1 LFVAEPWNVNV
12 YYDSRLDDCVPPRA
26 ASVLEVVGCGPLF
39 GRSPVNTSAERRRC
53 GHRWAGAWAGQAALP
68 PRLLWSGC
76 AATSSSCQTSW
87 GLRRRRHVRPP
98 WLAPLAMA
106 LATLVIRGVA
116 IRLRS
121 KWEHSAPT
129 VWPPRYTVAE
139 LRRHVRGELPGARVS
154 LFRWGASS
162 SSGTQPA

>member
-76 AATSSSCQTSW
+76 AATSSSWQTSW

-98 WLAPLAMA
+98 GLAPLAMA
-106 LATLVIRGVA
+106 LATLV
-116 IRLRS
+116 
-121 KWEHSAPT
+121 
-129 VWPPRYTVAE
+129 
-139 LRRHVRGELPGARVS
+139 
-154 LFRWGASS
+154 
-162 SSGTQPA
+162 